1 MEKILQNV
9 SRGLDSALTSAREFT
24 LQAASVLKTCQYEI
38 LMVLSAMMVAFA
50 VYELIRSFAGVM
62 RQSKGQKWEY
72 ARRALVVA
80 LMLTPVLYHAA
91 LLYFGATH
99 VPVSA

>member
-1 MEKILQNV
+1 MEQILQNA
-9 SRGLDSALTSAREFT
+9 SRGLDSALTAAQELT

-38 LMVLSAMMVAFA
+38 LMALSAMMVAFA
-50 VYELIRSFAGVM
+50 VYELIRSFPGVM
-62 RQSKGQKWEY
+62 RQSKGQKWEWT
-72 ARRALVVA
+72 RRAMVVA

-99 VPVSA
+99 VPISA